1 MLLRLFLGI
10 NSRKLRTD
18 QIKKDAMD
26 ISDRKK
32 NGGIVKVF
40 TDEQWKYATMEPIDL
55 VEDSLPYLLLAEHLK
70 K

>member
-1 MLLRLFLGI
+1 
-10 NSRKLRTD
+10 
-18 QIKKDAMD
+18 MD